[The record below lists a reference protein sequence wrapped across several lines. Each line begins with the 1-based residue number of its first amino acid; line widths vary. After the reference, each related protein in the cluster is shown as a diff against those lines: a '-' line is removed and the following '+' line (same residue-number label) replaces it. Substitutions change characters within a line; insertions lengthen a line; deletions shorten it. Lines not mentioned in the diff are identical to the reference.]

1 MVGVGVAAG
10 LVVVL
15 GGFVLMRR
23 RATVDDRE

>member
-1 MVGVGVAAG
+1 MIGIGVVAALAVIG
-10 LVVVL
+10 